1 MIKQVV
7 INKTTKKVLRWGYCD
22 FTNDGMLD
30 PDTEEVIEKDFIF
43 DPPLSDM
50 YTGVTT
56 EWYWDGET
64 FTETPPEVEGGA
76 FLSYLTGLF
85 KS

>member
-22 FTNDGMLD
+22 FTNDGSFD
-30 PDTEEVIEKDFIF
+30 SVTEEVIEKDFIF
-43 DPPLSDM
+43 DPPLYDM
-50 YTGVTT
+50 FTDVTT

-64 FTETPPEVEGGA
+64 FTQTSPA
-76 FLSYLTGLF
+76 
-85 KS
+85 